1 MKRVTPALVAV
12 LLVVSACG
20 ADDDGTAAGPSTSP
34 SGAESATS
42 PGSGV
47 DLPECSQVW
56 VEGEQL
62 PADYEGCLE
71 DGVVL
76 EGVVTDC
83 VGKGQLVQHQDQAGA
98 TTHFALTGRRIQ
110 AHSFDG
116 LDEAFV
122 KCLPQDGV

>member
-12 LLVVSACG
+12 LLVVSGCG
-20 ADDDGTAAGPSTSP
+20 SDDDGTAAGSSTSP
-34 SGAESATS
+34 SGAESAPS
-42 PGSGV
+42 PGGV

-62 PADYEGCLE
+62 PVDYEGCLE
-71 DGVVL
+71 DGAVL

-110 AHSFDG
+110 SHSFDG

-122 KCLPQDGV
+122 KCLPQDGI